1 MVEYNCLDSFVII
14 CFTFFLVRCAYKI
27 CEKVDYKKK
36 FVKLVQCPDR
46 SNRYININPQT
57 KNITH
62 KQNNRNY
69 IVLPIGTPLCP
80 IKRVDVNRSTGTRF
94 DKMYLGKSQEVRI
107 YDDIYVV
114 YKNIIYLV
122 HGYKPFDGEEQ
133 FNNYLSMAKEKTCGG
148 NDPNVHHNV
157 KSQYDVVLQKKTEY
171 YLDYSVDTVGIV
183 QTLDT
188 DQTFRIK
195 PGSKIIVPKGS
206 VLSHTGYSS
215 SGSLLSADESD
226 ILLLDNIECTIITQD
241 KTFDQE
247 KGCVFR
253 PYYSVTIQTQHV
265 QAQHVQAQPVQA
277 ETVQAKPVQA
287 ETVQVQPVQT
297 KPIQAETVQAQKEE
311 PVTTVKPTIVKS
323 GDVGCDFIS
332 QDSVKPTI
340 INSDLKSTIVNS
352 DVKDIDVKPTIS
364 NQDNKDSEKKKQSQQ

>member
-14 CFTFFLVRCAYKI
+14 CFIFFLVGCAYKI
-27 CEKVDYKKK
+27 CEEVDYKKYK
-36 FVKLVQCPDR
+36 K
-46 SNRYININPQT
+46 
-57 KNITH
+57 
-62 KQNNRNY
+62 NNRNY

-80 IKRVDVNRSTGTRF
+80 IKRVDINSSRNTWF
-94 DKMYLGKSQEVRI
+94 NKMYLGKSQEVRI

-133 FNNYLSMAKEKTCGG
+133 FNNYLLMAKEKTCGG

-171 YLDYSVDTVGIV
+171 YLDSSVDTVGIV
-183 QTLDT
+183 QILDT
-188 DQTFRIK
+188 NQTFRIK
-195 PGSKIIVPKGS
+195 PGSKIIVLKGS

-215 SGSLLSADESD
+215 SGSLLSADEGD

-265 QAQHVQAQPVQA
+265 QAQPVQAQPVQVQPVQVQP
-277 ETVQAKPVQA
+277 VQAKPVQD
-287 ETVQVQPVQT
+287 
-297 KPIQAETVQAQKEE
+297 KPIQAETVQAPKEE